1 VAKVFSDK
9 LSIDKTYHQS
19 VYKIEGNTA
28 VALLLI
34 DNLLD
39 LLLEHQDPGGQ
50 ISDFHQNHGL

>member
-1 VAKVFSDK
+1 VAKIFSDK

-19 VYKIEGNTA
+19 VYKIEGNTS

-39 LLLEHQDPGGQ
+39 LLLEQQDPGGQ
-50 ISDFHQNHGL
+50 ISDFHQNQGL